1 MNILL
6 STNSRL
12 KSYASSVIPMNW
24 SAAPRVFFGRSR
36 GNSNLFSY
44 DHGSSAGTVGKKPM
58 RDIDVIAILGGGP
71 AGAMAAT
78 TLAAAGRRV
87 VLVDEKLVWEKPC
100 GGGVT
105 QKALSRYTFLR
116 DAEVESNWVQGCEL
130 ISPAGSKAY
139 LRMERQIAIFS
150 RRVLNGLL
158 LQRAQQAGTELL
170 RDRVTGIDG
179 CPGQWQLRTCNANL
193 SADYLILALGVKSAF
208 RDRFSRPFTSTDLM
222 AAVGYFVPGTDDH
235 MQVRFLPGLEGYI
248 WIFPR
253 RDHCSAGICARMG
266 TKSTKEL
273 RLSLEQYLRQQGVH
287 FQGAP
292 FFAHLL
298 PSLSWHT
305 LREARFSGEGWAMIG
320 DAAGFVEPITGEGV
334 YYALRSAE
342 LLCQALLAGRPEMYP
357 LLLRED
363 FLPELE
369 LAAGMTNWFFTGR
382 VLGQAI
388 TECLVQ
394 LAAQSR
400 EFRELVCALF
410 ASGQYR
416 KLLPSLLE
424 LFCAQT
430 GATRPPLAAEVV
442 Q

>member
-1 MNILL
+1 
-6 STNSRL
+6 
-12 KSYASSVIPMNW
+12 
-24 SAAPRVFFGRSR
+24 
-36 GNSNLFSY
+36 
-44 DHGSSAGTVGKKPM
+44 M
-58 RDIDVIAILGGGP
+58 RDIEVIAILGGGP
-71 AGAMAAT
+71 AGAMAAA

-100 GGGVT
+100 GGGVS
-105 QKALSRYTFLR
+105 QKALSRYSFLR
-116 DAEVESNWVQGCEL
+116 DAEVESNWVRGCEF
-130 ISPAGSKAY
+130 ISPAGRKAY
-139 LRMERQIAIFS
+139 LTMERRVAIFS

-158 LQRAQQAGTELL
+158 LHRAQQAGAELL

-179 CPGQWQLRTCNANL
+179 GAARWQLKTCNTNL
-193 SADYLILALGVKSAF
+193 NAHYLIFALGARNLF
-208 RDRFSRPFTSTDLM
+208 RAQFSRPFTSADLM
-222 AAVGYFVPGTDDH
+222 ATVGYFVPGGGDH
-235 MQVRFLPGLEGYI
+235 MLVRFVPGLEGYS
-248 WIFPR
+248 WLFPR
-253 RDHCSAGICARMG
+253 RDHSSAGICARMG
-266 TKSTKEL
+266 TKSTAEL
-273 RLSLEQYLRQQGVH
+273 RFNLEQCLRQQGIN

-298 PSLSWHT
+298 PSLSWRT

-320 DAAGFVEPITGEGV
+320 DAAGFVDPLTGEGV

-357 LLLRED
+357 QLLRQD

-369 LAAGMTNWFFTGR
+369 LAAGMTNWFYTGR
-382 VLGQAI
+382 ALGGAI

-410 ASGQYR
+410 TSGQYR

-424 LFCAQT
+424 LFCTQT